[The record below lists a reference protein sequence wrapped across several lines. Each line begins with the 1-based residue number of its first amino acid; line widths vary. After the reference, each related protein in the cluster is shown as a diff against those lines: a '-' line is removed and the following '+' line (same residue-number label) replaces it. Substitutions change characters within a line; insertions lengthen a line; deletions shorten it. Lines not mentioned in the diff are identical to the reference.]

1 MVFGTLAIAMTVR
14 DESRGGDRAKALLLA
29 AQRGDA
35 AAQAEIF
42 DSHKLQVARQVH
54 RMTGDAASVDDLV
67 QEVFIAAFS
76 ALPGFRGD
84 AQLQTW
90 LHTITINKV
99 RNWWDS
105 RKRRRIRE
113 ARAAHEPPVASETPE
128 DHIATDE
135 HRRRLYEAL
144 GELPDALREAFTL
157 RAIERMSLK
166 EASVIL
172 DAPVSTVSYRTR
184 RAEKLLCEA
193 LGIPWRDGS

>member
-1 MVFGTLAIAMTVR
+1 MTVR
-14 DESRGGDRAKALLLA
+14 DESRGESSARELLLA

-35 AAQAEIF
+35 GAQAEIF
-42 DSHKLQVARQVH
+42 EAHKVRVARQVH
-54 RMTGDAASVDDLV
+54 RMTGDPATVDDLV
-67 QEVFIAAFS
+67 QEVFVAAFS
-76 ALPGFRGD
+76 ALPSFRGD

-90 LHTITINKV
+90 LHTITVNKV

-105 RKRRRIRE
+105 RRRRLMRE
-113 ARAAHEPPVASETPE
+113 ARAAHEPLSTSETPE
-128 DHIATDE
+128 DHVAAGE
-135 HRRRLYEAL
+135 HLNRLYEAL

-166 EASVIL
+166 EASAVL

-193 LGIPWRDGS
+193 LGIPREDEA

>member
-1 MVFGTLAIAMTVR
+1 VFGTLAIAMTVR
-14 DESRGGDRAKALLLA
+14 DESRGRSSAKALLLA

-42 DSHKLQVARQVH
+42 DTHRLQVARQVH
-54 RMTGDAASVDDLV
+54 RMTGDPAAVDDLV
-67 QEVFIAAFS
+67 QEVFIAAFTALS
-76 ALPGFRGD
+76 AFRGE

-90 LHTITINKV
+90 LHTITVNKV

-105 RKRRRIRE
+105 RKRRRVRE
-113 ARAAHEPPVASETPE
+113 ARAAHEPLTSSETPE
-128 DHIATDE
+128 DHIEASE

-144 GELPDALREAFTL
+144 GDLPDALREAFTL

-166 EASVIL
+166 EASAVL
-172 DAPVSTVSYRTR
+172 GAPVSTVSYRTR

-193 LGIPWRDGS
+193 LDIPWKGEA

>member
-1 MVFGTLAIAMTVR
+1 MTVR
-14 DESRGGDRAKALLLA
+14 DEPRGESSMRELLAA

-42 DSHKLQVARQVH
+42 EAYKLQVARQVR
-54 RMTGDAASVDDLV
+54 RMTGNATAVDDLV

-76 ALPGFRGD
+76 ALPSFRGD

-90 LHTITINKV
+90 LHTITVNKV

-105 RKRRRIRE
+105 RRRRCMRE
-113 ARAAHEPPVASETPE
+113 ARAAHEPPQTSQTPE
-128 DHIATDE
+128 DHVAAGE
-135 HRRRLYEAL
+135 HLHRLYEAL

-166 EASVIL
+166 EASAVL

-193 LGIPWRDGS
+193 LGIPWRDEA

>member
-1 MVFGTLAIAMTVR
+1 MTVR
-14 DESRGGDRAKALLLA
+14 DDSRGKSSARALLLA

-42 DSHKLQVARQVH
+42 DAHKVQVARQAH
-54 RMTGDAASVDDLV
+54 RMTGDASAVDDLV

-76 ALPGFRGD
+76 ALPTFRGD
-84 AQLQTW
+84 SQLQTW
-90 LHTITINKV
+90 LHTITVNKV

-105 RKRRRIRE
+105 RKRRRVRE
-113 ARAAHEPPVASETPE
+113 ARAAHEPLPTSRTPE
-128 DHIATDE
+128 DHVASGE
-135 HRRRLYEAL
+135 HLGRLYEAL

-166 EASVIL
+166 EASAVL

-193 LGIPWRDGS
+193 LGIPWGEEQ